1 MEQGL
6 IHIYHGDGKGKT
18 TCAFGL
24 ALRCA
29 GCGYRVR
36 IVQFLKGRQSGEIRA
51 MQAFDNVELLRT
63 EKPPCFTWQMTEQQ
77 KQQSKLQCEQLLRE
91 AFAQTD
97 DIRLL
102 VLDEVLIA
110 ILTGMLEEEQLVALL
125 EHRPAHLEV
134 VLTGRHP
141 SKKLR
146 SMAHYITELRK
157 EKHPYDNGIMARHGI
172 EM

>member
-29 GCGYRVR
+29 GCGYHVR
-36 IVQFLKGRQSGEIRA
+36 IAQFLKGRESGELRA
-51 MQAFDNVELLRT
+51 MEAFDHVEVLRT

-77 KQQSKLQCEQLLRE
+77 KQQTAKQCGQLLRE
-91 AFAQTD
+91 AFADTEE
-97 DIRLL
+97 IRLL

-110 ILTGMLEEEQLVALL
+110 ILTGMLEEEQLITLL
-125 EHRPAHLEV
+125 QNRPAHLEV
-134 VLTGRHP
+134 VLTGRSP
-141 SKKLR
+141 SENLR
-146 SMAHYITELRK
+146 SMAHYITEMRK
-157 EKHPYDNGIMARHGI
+157 EKHPYDSGIAARRGI
-172 EM
+172 EL